1 MESVNFTVEQQLGA
15 DLIARVSYVGNR
27 GVHLQYFEEENP
39 ATYRPGATISNTNQ
53 RRPLYPYY
61 ASLIQMTNGGVS
73 NYNALQMS
81 LEKRLSHGVTFVA
94 NYTRSKSL
102 DNQSVDQQ
110 FSLSSPDPLNRAFN
124 YGPSDFDTPN
134 NFTINGIW
142 DLPKVSFGPGL
153 VRSVLG
159 GWGVTGIL
167 TWRSGTPFTIISGQD
182 RSLSGVGL
190 DRADLIGDPYLPTRS
205 TAQTI
210 SQYFNTAAF
219 TANALG
225 TFGSSPRNLL
235 RNPVYFNLDMGLQRN
250 FPIKERMR
258 FQFRAEAFNLPNNVR
273 FNQPGNNVSST
284 TTFGRITGAG
294 DPRILQ
300 LVGRFEF

>member
-1 MESVNFTVEQQLGA
+1 
-15 DLIARVSYVGNR
+15 
-27 GVHLQYFEEENP
+27 
-39 ATYRPGATISNTNQ
+39 
-53 RRPLYPYY
+53 
-61 ASLIQMTNGGVS
+61 MTNGGVS

-110 FSLSSPDPLNRAFN
+110 FSLSSPDPFNRAFN

-134 NFTINGIW
+134 NFTVNGIW
-142 DLPKVSFGPGL
+142 DLPKVNFGGRV

-159 GWGVTGIL
+159 GWGLTGIL
-167 TWRSGTPFTIISGQD
+167 TWRSGTPFTILSGQD

-190 DRADLIGDPYLPTRS
+190 DRADLTGSPYLPGRS
-205 TAQTI
+205 KAQTI
-210 SQYFNTAAF
+210 NQYFNTSAF
-219 TANALG
+219 ALNALG
-225 TFGSSPRNLL
+225 TFGTSPRNLL
-235 RNPVYFNLDMGLQRN
+235 RNPAYFNLDMGLQRN
-250 FPIKERMR
+250 FPITERMR
-258 FQFRAEAFNLPNNVR
+258 FQFRAEAFNLPNNVH
-273 FNQPGNNVSST
+273 FNQPGNNISSAS
-284 TTFGRITGAG
+284 TFGRITSAG